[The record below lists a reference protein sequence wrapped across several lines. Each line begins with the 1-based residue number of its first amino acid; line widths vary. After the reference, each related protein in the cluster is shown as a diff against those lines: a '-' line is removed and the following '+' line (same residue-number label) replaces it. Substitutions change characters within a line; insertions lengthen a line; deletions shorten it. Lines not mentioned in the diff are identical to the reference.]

1 MQYFQ
6 LFNGMV
12 LIKWQTNGKQ
22 MEKYNVFVDFR
33 DFGGTNNWA
42 WRLPITFRAFK
53 VMFFLT
59 SIKFRFPRYVT

>member
-33 DFGGTNNWA
+33 DFGDTNNWA
-42 WRLPITFRAFK
+42 WCLPITFRALE

-59 SIKFRFPRYVT
+59 IKIS